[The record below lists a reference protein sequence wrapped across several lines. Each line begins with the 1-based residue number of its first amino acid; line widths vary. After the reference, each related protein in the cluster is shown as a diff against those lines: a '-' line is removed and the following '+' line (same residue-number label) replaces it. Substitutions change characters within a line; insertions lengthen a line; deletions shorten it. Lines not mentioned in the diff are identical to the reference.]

1 MLWVLK
7 RTVSMRQFFWAQM
20 LKLMGKKISTI
31 LFPSIL
37 YISEPIKSYYSALL
51 QVVKE
56 VQRVQNGGKA
66 QEITDSQAP
75 WCVVL

>member
-1 MLWVLK
+1 
-7 RTVSMRQFFWAQM
+7 M
-20 LKLMGKKISTI
+20 LKLMGKKIFTI

-37 YISEPIKSYYSALL
+37 YISEPIKSYYSVLL